1 MISLPRMSF
10 SANTANY
17 STLREGSIRRHDVL
31 GGLIHDYYRE
41 AA

>member
-1 MISLPRMSF
+1 VILFYPVIQVL
-10 SANTANY
+10 AAATGGA
-17 STLREGSIRRHDVL
+17 IARRDVL